1 MLWVL
6 AISEPEGRIGKME
19 NSMQLR
25 SDNATQTRGTC
36 CNLLLRKIR
45 RLIPINFWQEV
56 KCVSRLAVPIFLT
69 QLMMR
74 LINVV
79 SSAFCGHLGK
89 VELDAVSLASAV
101 ISVSGITIGLG
112 LSTACDTLISQ
123 TFGSKNLERIGLILQ
138 RGILILM
145 ITCFPCWAIFIN
157 IEHILLAIKQ
167 SPAVAK
173 LTQLYVK
180 IFIPGLPA
188 TFLYIV
194 EVKYLQNQGIILP
207 QLFTGFIANIL
218 NAVINY
224 LFLFVLMLGVPGS
237 AVASVISWYCQ
248 ALLLLAY
255 IRWKKLYVGTWAGWS
270 TDSLQ
275 EWGLFIRLAI
285 PSMFMLCIG
294 WWTYYIGTFLV
305 GLINGVQL
313 GAQTIIFQVM
323 SAVHTIALG
332 YSLAVTVHV
341 GNALGARNP
350 EQAVNSVK
358 VALCCIGCIT
368 LVNAVIIGAIKDVV
382 GYIFTNDKEIVH
394 LVAEVIPLCAALHW
408 VTSMAAV
415 SGGVLR
421 GIGKQKLGAIIQFI
435 GFCLIALPIG
445 ISLMFDAKL
454 GVIGLWSGI
463 FIGMV
468 VQLVFLLI
476 VIYRINWSEAS
487 DEALVNA
494 GVMKDMD
501 TSNSAS
507 GGQTQYRSTEVDT
520 GNRAVVP
527 MPNVCQMEQ
536 NIDKDRVT
544 DESSILDTGV
554 TTVGEILST
563 KQLIIRRGL
572 AFLSGPLVLAIG
584 LVIHFILA
592 KNM

>member
-1 MLWVL
+1 
-6 AISEPEGRIGKME
+6 ME
-19 NSMQLR
+19 NSMQLS
-25 SDNATQTRGTC
+25 SDNVTQTRGTC

-69 QLMMR
+69 QLMIF

-101 ISVSGITIGLG
+101 ISVSGITIGMG
-112 LSTACDTLISQ
+112 LSIACDTLISQ
-123 TFGSKNLERIGLILQ
+123 TYGSKNLERIGVILQ

-173 LTQLYVK
+173 LTQLYVM

-188 TFLYIV
+188 TFLYELEIR
-194 EVKYLQNQGIILP
+194 YLQNQGIILP
-207 QLFTGFIANIL
+207 QLFTGFIANIF
-218 NAVINY
+218 NAIINY

-237 AVASVISWYCQ
+237 AAANVVSQYCQ
-248 ALLLLAY
+248 VILLFVY

-275 EWGLFIRLAI
+275 EWGHFIRLAI
-285 PSMFMLCIG
+285 PSMFMLCID
-294 WWTYYIGTFLV
+294 WWTYYIGTFLA
-305 GLINGVQL
+305 GFINEVQL
-313 GAQTIIFQVM
+313 GAQTIIFQILTVM
-323 SAVHTIALG
+323 CMIALG
-332 YSLAVTVHV
+332 YSVAVTVHV

-350 EQAVNSVK
+350 KQAVNSVK
-358 VALCCIGCIT
+358 VALCCIGCIA

-408 VTSMAAV
+408 VNSMATV

-421 GIGKQKLGAIIQFI
+421 GTGKQKLGAVGNLV
-435 GFCLIALPIG
+435 GFCLFGLPIG
-445 ISLMFDAKL
+445 ISLMFAQKL

-463 FIGMV
+463 FIGV
-468 VQLVFLLI
+468 AGQLVFFLI

-494 GVMKDMD
+494 GVMKDGH
-501 TSNSAS
+501 TSNIAS

-584 LVIHFILA
+584 LVIHFILT
-592 KNM
+592 K

>member
-1 MLWVL
+1 MTTEIDSSLDIEDIKDTGILRENGDERVLTSHATTVGLITKPGSVL
-6 AISEPEGRIGKME
+6 AQYPHAYMRTQILVCFIRQTTAYLPNSFSVTIVDQRASGRIGKME
-19 NSMQLR
+19 NSNQLS

-56 KCVSRLAVPIFLT
+56 KRVSRLAVPIFLT
-69 QLMMR
+69 QLMIC

-101 ISVSGITIGLG
+101 ISVSGITIGMG

-123 TFGSKNLERIGLILQ
+123 TFGSKNLERIGVILQ

-173 LTQLYVK
+173 LTQLYVM

-188 TFLYIV
+188 TFLYELEIR
-194 EVKYLQNQGIILP
+194 YLQNQGIILP
-207 QLFTGFIANIL
+207 QLFTGFIANIF
-218 NAVINY
+218 NAIINY

-237 AVASVISWYCQ
+237 AAANVVSQYCQ
-248 ALLLLAY
+248 VILLFVY

-275 EWGLFIRLAI
+275 EWGHFICLAI
-285 PSMFMLCIG
+285 PSMFMVCID
-294 WWTYYIGTFLV
+294 WWTYYVGTFLA
-305 GLINGVQL
+305 GLINEVQL
-313 GAQTIIFQVM
+313 GAQTIIFQILTAM
-323 SAVHTIALG
+323 CMIAVG
-332 YSLAVTVHV
+332 YSVAVTVHV

-350 EQAVNSVK
+350 KQAVNSVK

-382 GYIFTNDKEIVH
+382 GYVFTNDKEIVH

-408 VTSMAAV
+408 VSSMASV

-421 GIGKQKLGAIIQFI
+421 GTGKQKLGAVGNLV
-435 GFCLIALPIG
+435 GFCLFGLPIG
-445 ISLMFDAKL
+445 ISLMFAQKL
-454 GVIGLWSGI
+454 GAIGKMLVAIIKDVIAGKLEK
-463 FIGMV
+463 FK
-468 VQLVFLLI
+468 
-476 VIYRINWSEAS
+476 
-487 DEALVNA
+487 VNEGSA
-494 GVMKDMD
+494 GKM
-501 TSNSAS
+501 
-507 GGQTQYRSTEVDT
+507 
-520 GNRAVVP
+520 
-527 MPNVCQMEQ
+527 
-536 NIDKDRVT
+536 
-544 DESSILDTGV
+544 
-554 TTVGEILST
+554 
-563 KQLIIRRGL
+563 RRGL
-572 AFLSGPLVLAIG
+572 GVG
-584 LVIHFILA
+584 GRGVITPAVSKAEYQFEWRTP
-592 KNM
+592 